1 MALCFA
7 SHCSNFSLSLSFAHY
22 PVRECIKYQTRR
34 RNTAPSSLDVVLGRQ
49 GKRSHSCKKKKKKK
63 QDPSIHGATKCP
75 PYCSATTTKGDW
87 SWALVDS
94 LSSRY
99 RSTDQSVDSIT
110 GRIRFNF
117 TGSFLPPLLLPFHIR
132 GFSIGLV
139 WPRSMSGSPVIASAT
154 LTRPNPTQLT
164 DSLSRPI
171 FSSYIVEN
179 ALGFL
184 VICTQQC

>member
-1 MALCFA
+1 MHRIALIFP
-7 SHCSNFSLSLSFAHY
+7 SLSLSPTTPCENASNTKLGVETPPPPPWMLY
-22 PVRECIKYQTRR
+22 WGAKGNVRTH
-34 RNTAPSSLDVVLGRQ
+34 A
-49 GKRSHSCKKKKKKK
+49 KKKKKK